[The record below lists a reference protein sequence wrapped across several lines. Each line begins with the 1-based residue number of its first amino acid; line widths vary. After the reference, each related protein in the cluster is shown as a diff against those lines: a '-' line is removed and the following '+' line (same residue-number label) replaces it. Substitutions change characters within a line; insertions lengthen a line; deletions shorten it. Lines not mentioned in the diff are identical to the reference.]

1 MRTRTEPAWATD
13 HRISPS
19 CGTWHSTSCRRMA
32 RRRRCAASFSGP
44 DGTTPISP
52 ASWLY
57 SEVQLPCEWELDGR
71 RVDLR
76 NLRMPV
82 LNVYAKDDHIIPPA
96 TSRALGPILET
107 GNYTELPL
115 PGGHVG
121 VFVGGRSQAM
131 FAPAVAS
138 FAAKRDPGK

>member
-57 SEVQLPCEWELDGR
+57 SEVQLPWLQEAVAPNPFQPEIKEVEAGGMQDIR
-71 RVDLR
+71 RVKVDEALR
-76 NLRMPV
+76 
-82 LNVYAKDDHIIPPA
+82 
-96 TSRALGPILET
+96 
-107 GNYTELPL
+107 
-115 PGGHVG
+115 
-121 VFVGGRSQAM
+121 Q
-131 FAPAVAS
+131 APAGG
-138 FAAKRDPGK
+138 AKEGEPEDFLQHV